1 MGCLTTSIPSGLESE
16 SALNGDKFAN
26 LVRLPAPSRG
36 AAAPPEQDFVNG
48 EADAFIDVSPAMQD
62 IRHQVLQI
70 ANIDIPV
77 LLLGVTGTGKEVVAR
92 LIHRSSYAAHLTCVN
107 GNFA

>member
-36 AAAPPEQDFVNG
+36 AAAPPQEERG
-48 EADAFIDVSPAMQD
+48 
-62 IRHQVLQI
+62 
-70 ANIDIPV
+70 
-77 LLLGVTGTGKEVVAR
+77 
-92 LIHRSSYAAHLTCVN
+92 
-107 GNFA
+107 